1 MGDTRR
7 RHQWPLDRR
16 EGKILLPIAEKYLK
30 VLDLFNETIAHC
42 EKHGIRDK
50 GGTKEHQYLVLK
62 S

>member
-1 MGDTRR
+1 MVLHLGLSDK
-7 RHQWPLDRR
+7 LDM
-16 EGKILLPIAEKYLK
+16 GKILLPIAEKYLK
-30 VLDLFNETIAHC
+30 VSDLFNETVEHC